1 MLNAAWVNACFCE
14 SLIPGLQLV
23 IAQPGESRFA
33 VDNLILSQQGDAGV
47 VDMYRKTSQSGYQ
60 FLA

>member
-1 MLNAAWVNACFCE
+1 MLDAARVDACLCE
-14 SLIPGLQLV
+14 CVVAGLQLV

-33 VDNLILSQQGDAGV
+33 VDDLILSQERDAGV
-47 VDMYRKTSQSGYQ
+47 VDMYRETSQSGHQ